1 MSDFDYGFG
10 SGGRRSTGS
19 SKLRFVLIFL
29 LISAA
34 TAALVWWFWPRSE
47 EKGKEIGGKKEGP
60 TQIAPPTTQLAP
72 SAPGAGEKGGTAP
85 AAPAGP
91 EKGAQTA
98 SQNTPA
104 LPPAGTADPGS
115 KKDDPADPQLPPKG
129 VITPADRQGK
139 DLPVVAPAGPEDP
152 ARRRLLDEAVEQLNA
167 GHYAEAEDKAEKAL
181 TGETENTPFYRE
193 AWRTLSAA
201 RVNLVYSGKKG
212 RCVESYRIKAGDSLS
227 GIANRN
233 RTTAEL
239 LRKRN
244 GISGSQG
251 KIFVGK
257 MLFVTPG
264 DWRIQVSK
272 KYRLLK
278 LIHVAPG
285 GAETPFGVWEVG
297 IGRMGKTPTAE
308 FAIAAR
314 VRHPDWYLAD
324 GRVFKYGQP
333 ENQLGDYFLKLAPV
347 TAPGRPLLGY
357 GIHGAK
363 DEAAV
368 GRSLSNGCIRMRNA
382 DVEALYYIV
391 PSGTRVVI
399 GEEWAAPQ
407 TAEPKNAPAPGA
419 EQAGV
424 PKP

>member
-10 SGGRRSTGS
+10 SERKRSSGS

-29 LISAA
+29 LVSAV
-34 TAALVWWFWPRSE
+34 TAGLVWWFWPRNE
-47 EKGKEIGGKKEGP
+47 EKGTGNGGKKEE
-60 TQIAPPTTQLAP
+60 TQTSPPKTQLAP

-91 EKGAQTA
+91 EKTAPTA
-98 SQNTPA
+98 SPNTPA
-104 LPPAGTADPGS
+104 LPAGTPDPES
-115 KKDDPADPQLPPKG
+115 KKTDPADPQLPPKG
-129 VITPADRQGK
+129 VITPADQAGK

-152 ARRRLLDEAVEQLNA
+152 ARRRLLDEAAEQLNA
-167 GHYAEAEDKAEKAL
+167 GLYAEAEAKAEKAL
-181 TGETENTPFYRE
+181 TGEAENTPFYRE

-201 RVNLVYSGKKG
+201 RVNLVYAGKKG
-212 RCVESYRIKAGDSLS
+212 RWVESYRIKAGDSLS
-227 GIANRN
+227 GIANRF

-251 KIFVGK
+251 RIFVGK

-278 LIHVAPG
+278 LIHVGPG
-285 GAETPFGVWEVG
+285 GTETPFGVWEVG
-297 IGRMGKTPTAE
+297 IGRMGRTPTAE

-314 VRHPDWYLAD
+314 VKHPDWYLAD

-363 DEAAV
+363 DESAV
-368 GRSLSNGCIRMRNA
+368 GRSLSNGCVRMRNA

-399 GEEWAAPQ
+399 GDEWTAPPA
-407 TAEPKNAPAPGA
+407 AEPKAVPRSA

>member
-1 MSDFDYGFG
+1 MSDFDYGFD

-19 SKLRFVLIFL
+19 SKVRFVLIFL
-29 LISAA
+29 LVSAV
-34 TAALVWWFWPRSE
+34 TAAVLWWFWPRGE
-47 EKGKEIGGKKEGP
+47 GKDDAPGGKKGENQ
-60 TQIAPPTTQLAP
+60 TSPPTTQLRP
-72 SAPGAGEKGGTAP
+72 SAPVDGEKGGNTA
-85 AAPAGP
+85 AAPANAGG
-91 EKGAQTA
+91 GAAVQTV
-98 SQNTPA
+98 SQNTSAP
-104 LPPAGTADPGS
+104 PPAGTADPGA
-115 KKDDPADPQLPPKG
+115 KKGDPADPPLPPKG
-129 VITPADRQGK
+129 VVTPADREGK
-139 DLPVVAPAGPEDP
+139 DLPAVAPPGPEDP
-152 ARRRLLDEAVEQLNA
+152 ARRRLLDDAVEQLNA
-167 GHYAEAEDKAEKAL
+167 GHCAEAEAKAEKAL
-181 TGETENTPFYRE
+181 TGEVENTPFYRE

-201 RVNLVYSGKKG
+201 RVNLVYTGKKG
-212 RCVESYRIKAGDSLS
+212 RWVQSYRIKAGDSLS

-278 LIHVAPG
+278 LIHVGPG
-285 GAETPFGVWEVG
+285 GTETPFAVWEVG

-308 FAIAAR
+308 FAVAAR
-314 VRHPDWYLAD
+314 VRHPDWYLSD
-324 GRVFKYGQP
+324 GRVYKYGQV

-347 TAPGRPLLGY
+347 NAPGRPLLGY

-363 DEAAV
+363 DESAV
-368 GRSLSNGCIRMRNA
+368 GRSLSNGCVRMRNA

-399 GEEWAAPQ
+399 GEEWGAPPA
-407 TAEPKNAPAPGA
+407 AEPKAAAPGA
-419 EQAGV
+419 EQSGV
-424 PKP
+424 SKP